1 MSENTIEML
10 VVICTRKNK
19 RPIVA
24 ALKKHQA
31 VLFNVV
37 YGHGSAKNNSTLLS
51 LGLDIEDKKAV
62 IFSFIK
68 KENVLSALDTLNN
81 EFSFNEPNTGFAFAI
96 PVEKATV

>member
-1 MSENTIEML
+1 MTEYTIEML
-10 VVICTRKNK
+10 VVICTRDNT
-19 RPIVA
+19 RPIIA
-24 ALKKHQA
+24 ALKEHHA

-37 YGHGSAKNNSTLLS
+37 YGHGSAKNNNTLLA

-68 KENVLSALDTLNN
+68 KENVRGAFETLINQ
-81 EFSFNEPNTGFAFAI
+81 FSFNEPNTGFAFTI